1 MTQKILFF
9 TAGQTPTAAELA
21 QIAALNAL
29 TTPGYEVGVR
39 FADASH
45 SYGNGIESADLVAG
59 DIPTAYNAVTDYGYP
74 HADRPTALQC
84 LPTTASVANGG
95 GTQQLQVL
103 AVDGAD
109 VSALAITDETGNCTF
124 ASDDEATATVSAGGL
139 ITGVAAGTC
148 TVTATYTYDTDKEV
162 TATVAVTT
170 T

>member
-39 FADASH
+39 FADASNN
-45 SYGNGIESADLVAG
+45 YGAGIESADFVAG
-59 DIPTAYNAVTDYGYP
+59 DIPAAYSGVTDYGYP
-74 HADRPTALQC
+74 HADRPTALFV
-84 LPTTASVANGG
+84 LPATAEVAAA

-109 VSALAITDETGNCTF
+109 ISALTISDETGNCTF
-124 ASDDEATATVSAGGL
+124 ASDDEGVATVDAAGEV
-139 ITGVAAGTC
+139 TGVAAGTC
-148 TVTATYTYDTDKEV
+148 TITATYTYDTDKEM
-162 TATVAVTT
+162 TATCDITVPA
-170 T
+170 